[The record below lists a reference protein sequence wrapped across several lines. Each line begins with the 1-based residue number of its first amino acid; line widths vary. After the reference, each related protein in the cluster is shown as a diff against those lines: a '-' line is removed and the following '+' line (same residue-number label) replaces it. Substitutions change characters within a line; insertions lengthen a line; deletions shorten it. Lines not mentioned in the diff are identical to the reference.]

1 MQVNK
6 KELRNRI
13 KSIRL
18 SLGYNK
24 SEFGSLFDT
33 NGSLVSK
40 WESGKI
46 TPSPARLTL
55 IAFYGQISV
64 DELLY
69 GKEKPCHCKEVD
81 YADLWESNCG
91 LTWCFE
97 NPCSNPKD
105 HTMNYCPKCGKE
117 LVIDG
122 RN

>member
-6 KELRNRI
+6 KEVGERI

-18 SLGYNK
+18 SMGMTMEGFGELFNANK
-24 SEFGSLFDT
+24 AT
-33 NGSLVSK
+33 VNN
-40 WESGKI
+40 WEKGRNLPIPK
-46 TPSPARLTL
+46 TL
-55 IAFYGQISV
+55 SNVAFQGQISV

-69 GKEKPCHCKEVD
+69 GKKKPCYWKEVD

-105 HTMNYCPKCGKE
+105 HIMNYCPKCGKE

-122 RN
+122 